1 MSVCIPN
8 LLFHQVLPF
17 NCIARYVNGAI
28 LVSLMKHD
36 ISISARA
43 TKWFMLCDVP
53 GLPGTHTCSTHVCSS
68 SNCRRDQHIASIPPS
83 PVLTDVKGAAWARYQ
98 GNRCL
103 AIGGGC
109 GGFLVQNS
117 SLNLNTVTIL
127 ECSLFS
133 YLFSQKPPPPHS
145 VAWPHYPA
153 KVVLSFKIA
162 VNHRL
167 HATVAYLRTW
177 SVGLLHSWSYVLC
190 FPACCVA
197 AKCTVSALHL
207 VLIRIIR

>member
-1 MSVCIPN
+1 MVRYWWAWWNMTFPS
-8 LLFHQVLPF
+8 LPGRL
-17 NCIARYVNGAI
+17 NDSCCVTCLGCLERIHAAHTSAPAPTAGETNI
-28 LVSLMKHD
+28 LRVFLPPRSWQMWK
-36 ISISARA
+36 
-43 TKWFMLCDVP
+43 
-53 GLPGTHTCSTHVCSS
+53 GLPGLGTKVTDALQSVVAAVGFW
-68 SNCRRDQHIASIPPS
+68 CRIVPWTSIPSPS
-83 PVLTDVKGAAWARYQ
+83 WNVLYS
-98 GNRCL
+98 L
-103 AIGGGC
+103 I
-109 GGFLVQNS
+109 S
-117 SLNLNTVTIL
+117 SLKNL
-127 ECSLFS
+127 
-133 YLFSQKPPPPHS
+133 PPLHS